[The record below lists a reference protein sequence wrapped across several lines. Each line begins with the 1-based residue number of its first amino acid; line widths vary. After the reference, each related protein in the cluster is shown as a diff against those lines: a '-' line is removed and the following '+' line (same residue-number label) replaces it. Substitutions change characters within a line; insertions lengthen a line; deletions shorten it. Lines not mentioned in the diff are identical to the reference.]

1 MNFVSKPNLP
11 DKKVTTVII
20 GEVYKDT
27 INALYKLGIKCITI
41 PFNKSLPKQ
50 LAYHADMNVLHLGEN
65 KFAVASENKKLSIS
79 GLNISSSCDLGN
91 TYPYDIAL
99 NIALIGNI
107 ALVGKKNINNNLL
120 NDISSQNY
128 NIIKVKQGYCKCSV
142 CVVNE
147 SAIITD
153 DKNIAT
159 ALHNFLD
166 VLLISKG
173 SIELKG
179 YNYGFIGGCCG
190 LIDHDLLAF
199 TGDIERHSD
208 CENIKSFLKNHSCNY
223 ICLDKNNLIDI
234 GGMLPI
240 KTI

>member
-20 GEVYKDT
+20 GEVYQDT
-27 INALYKLGIKCITI
+27 INALFKLGINCITI
-41 PFNKSLPKQ
+41 PFNKSLPNQ
-50 LAYHADMNVLHLGEN
+50 LAYHADMNVLHLGKN
-65 KFAVASENKKLSIS
+65 KFAVASENKKFSIS
-79 GLNISSSCDLGN
+79 GIDIISNCHLAN
-91 TYPYDIAL
+91 VYPYDISL
-99 NIALIGNI
+99 NIAIIGDI
-107 ALVGKKNINNNLL
+107 ALVGKKNINHNLL
-120 NDISSQNY
+120 NNISSQNY

-153 DKNIAT
+153 DENIAT

-173 SIELKG
+173 SIVLKG

-190 LIDHDLLAF
+190 LIDKNLLAF
-199 TGDIERHSD
+199 TGNIKKHSD
-208 CENIKSFLKNHSCNY
+208 YKNIQSFLKNHSCDY
-223 ICLDKNNLIDI
+223 VCLDSNNLIDI